1 MAFLAI
7 FSSAGESVSQ
17 NRGKM
22 VLLHV
27 FHWIISFQ
35 KLLKNIDKNSN
46 LHASYIS
53 QKHESGSKSQE
64 FALKKEEFDEGSPSW
79 IATWTK
85 LKKRA
90 AILV

>member
-1 MAFLAI
+1 MIYFR
-7 FSSAGESVSQ
+7 SQESH
-17 NRGKM
+17 K
-22 VLLHV
+22 
-27 FHWIISFQ
+27 IIN
-35 KLLKNIDKNSN
+35 KKCN

-85 LKKRA
+85 SKKRA
-90 AILV
+90 AILI